1 MSNRCAADANFWCG
15 ISSGE
20 VATVRSVLRAHDKFC
35 SFSMYSASRAKRCP
49 AELLS
54 SRCIPLLYST
64 AMAMWRERGLS
75 NKSKKI
81 VFFQEKGILKKDLK
95 KKERKK
101 VKFGESSVIT
111 VLVCSLSSH
120 RHSYIGFIFSSR
132 FIDSL

>member
-1 MSNRCAADANFWCG
+1 
-15 ISSGE
+15 
-20 VATVRSVLRAHDKFC
+20 
-35 SFSMYSASRAKRCP
+35 
-49 AELLS
+49 
-54 SRCIPLLYST
+54 LLYST